1 MAVKSSKAKLPKG
14 LYLRGN
20 AYWLR
25 WTPVPGGPQERQSL
39 GTEDLSEAIQEAARV
54 RRMAGPVKREA
65 AAACAAE
72 VEAYI
77 AAQTRRGLSESTL
90 SSRAYVL
97 RAFVTSVEAASPRL
111 ITQGMIQ
118 RWYDGLAKENAYTA
132 EAYLNQVK
140 WWMDWLI
147 ERGKLTRNLAAEIR
161 TPILPPRRRRMFM
174 RPEQVRRLL
183 DACTDPELKFAI
195 YCGAHAGLRKDE
207 VIEARTNWF
216 DMEAKLIHV
225 QTTETFTP
233 KDRDNRTIPMS
244 DELHA
249 YVEQFGLGIPFMFRP
264 AETHG
269 ESRYRSDFIRSFNS
283 LLDRC
288 GLAEFTFHDLRRTF
302 ASLLVSKGV
311 SIYKVAKWL
320 GDTLEVVEDT
330 YGHLIPQDEDVNA
343 SWR

>member
-1 MAVKSSKAKLPKG
+1 MGSKSTGLKIPKG
-14 LYLRGN
+14 IYRRGQSF
-20 AYWLR
+20 WLR
-25 WTPVPGGPQERQSL
+25 WTPVPGGAQVRQSL
-39 GTEDLSEAIQEAARV
+39 GTTDLVEAMQEAARI
-54 RRMAGPVKREA
+54 RRTDGPAKREA
-65 AAACAAE
+65 ADACDAEVDAYVAAE
-72 VEAYI
+72 I
-77 AAQTRRGLSESTL
+77 RRGLSRATMES
-90 SSRAYVL
+90 RGYVL
-97 RAFVTSVEAASPRL
+97 HAFVKAISASSPRL
-111 ITQGMIQ
+111 ISQRMIQ
-118 RWYDGLAKENAYTA
+118 QWYDATAKVNAYTA

-140 WWMDWLI
+140 WWMTWLVQK
-147 ERGKLTRNLAAEIR
+147 GKLTRNLAAEIR
-161 TPILPPRRRRMFM
+161 TPILPPRRRRLFM

-183 DACTDPELKFAI
+183 DACSDPELKFAI

-225 QTTETFTP
+225 QTTATFTP

-264 AETHG
+264 AERHG
-269 ESRYRSDFIRSFNS
+269 ESRYRTDFIRSFNS
-283 LLDRC
+283 LLERC
-288 GLAEFTFHDLRRTF
+288 GMSEYTFHDLRRTF